1 MTLISRSG
9 LRLAPDR
16 GATAQYIHMPFT
28 QTDLDALDAARKQG
42 ARRVRFQD
50 REFEF
55 DSVDDYLKLRNLIL
69 NDVAQ
74 QSGPQQVR
82 QVRIYTTNGWGH

>member
-1 MTLISRSG
+1 MRCNDWALLNRIR
-9 LRLAPDR
+9 R
-16 GATAQYIHMPFT
+16 QNNQMPFT
-28 QTDLDALDAARKQG
+28 QTDLDSLDAARKQG

-69 NDVAQ
+69 NDIAQ

>member
-1 MTLISRSG
+1 MTLARQAG
-9 LRLAPDR
+9 HEP
-16 GATAQYIHMPFT
+16 MPIPVQRVPRTRAMGTFPF
-28 QTDLDALDAARKQG
+28 DAARKQG

-69 NDVAQ
+69 NDIAQ